1 MKVKMPWNPEHY
13 MKKDE
18 VLKILEDNKITNV
31 VPLKKMICPNCEG
44 HGSTTH
50 VFEAEESEVP
60 CKACEAQGQ
69 VSADK
74 YFLQTYEDKDWKNEW
89 SDSYYHGPCLD
100 FTLFRELRI
109 ML

>member
-1 MKVKMPWNPEHY
+1 
-13 MKKDE
+13 MKKTE
-18 VLKILEDNKITNV
+18 VLKILEDSKITNV

-44 HGSTTH
+44 HGSTAP

-60 CKACEAQGQ
+60 CKACEAQGK

-74 YFLQTYEDKDWKNEW
+74 YFLQTYADKDWLGK
-89 SDSYYHGPCLD
+89 DSLTIYHGPCLD